1 MDPDDFRRR
10 DDSAELP
17 HQRAIYPQ
25 QLLRRDL
32 VRLVQ
37 HDPQLLGVGPQRVDL
52 RGTTLSRG
60 RVDGVAA
67 L

>member
-1 MDPDDFRRR
+1 MDPNYLWSGDDA
-10 DDSAELP
+10 AELP
-17 HQRAIYPQ
+17 HQRAINPQ

-67 L
+67 A

>member
-1 MDPDDFRRR
+1 MDPHDFRRR
-10 DDSAELP
+10 DDSPELP
-17 HQRAIYPQ
+17 HQRAINPQ
-25 QLLRRDL
+25 QLLRRHL

-37 HDPQLLGVGPQRVDL
+37 NDPQLLGVGPQRVDL

-67 L
+67 A

>member
-1 MDPDDFRRR
+1 MDPNYLWSGDN
-10 DDSAELP
+10 STELP
-17 HQRAIYPQ
+17 HERSIYPQ

-67 L
+67 A

>member
-1 MDPDDFRRR
+1 MDPNYLWSG
-10 DDSAELP
+10 DDSPELP
-17 HQRAIYPQ
+17 HERAINPQ
-25 QLLRRDL
+25 QLLGRHL

-67 L
+67 A

>member
-1 MDPDDFRRR
+1 MDPHDLW
-10 DDSAELP
+10 SGHNSTELP
-17 HQRAIYPQ
+17 HERAINPQ
-25 QLLRRDL
+25 QLLRRHL

-67 L
+67 A

>member
-1 MDPDDFRRR
+1 MHPDHFRRR
-10 DDSAELP
+10 DDSTELP
-17 HQRAIYPQ
+17 HQRAINPQ
-25 QLLRRDL
+25 QLLGRDL
-32 VRLVQ
+32 VRLVE

-67 L
+67 A